1 MCTAAVLVFDI
12 EPFAQTTTETF
23 TFQATAAIHEDS
35 VTGPG
40 VGPFSQPTIATYAG
54 DGANR
59 QFDTSNNIDQGSA
72 RVNIVFNVNLTL
84 TNGNLTGISTS
95 VLQKSAADSHELSP
109 DPRAGQNHVDLSI
122 TSSLNGSHG
131 GTVSFKASAYNSLA
145 PGSPL
150 APIRIGGDI
159 HFSSTGGYEGMKGST
174 SGYPWNQIR
183 GFQGGRAID
192 NIMLS
197 PAIRAPLISLPRTTD
212 YQSGYWR

>member
-1 MCTAAVLVFDI
+1 MKLGF
-12 EPFAQTTTETF
+12 PSAQTNTTTTETF

-35 VTGPG
+35 VVGPG
-40 VGPFSQPTIATYAG
+40 TVEDDLGRPALGVVTYGG
-54 DGANR
+54 DGANKS
-59 QFDTSNNIDQGSA
+59 FDMSNNIDMGSA
-72 RVNIVFNVNLTL
+72 RVSLIFNVNLTL

-109 DPRAGQNHVDLSI
+109 ELKTGQNHLNLSV
-122 TSSLNGSHG
+122 TSGLNGSHG
-131 GTVSFKASAYNSLA
+131 GAVSFAASAYNSLA

-159 HFSSTGGYEGMKGST
+159 HFSSTGAYEGMKGST
-174 SGYPWNQIR
+174 SGYPWIQIR